1 MSDLYKMIENL
12 TLEESKELLLH
23 LAQEIFSILDEQE
36 KREFIVKMAG
46 RTGRDKIG
54 SMVQL

>member
-1 MSDLYKMIENL
+1 MSDLYRMVHDL
-12 TLEESKELLLH
+12 SLDESKELLLQ
-23 LAQEIFSILDEQE
+23 LAQEIFAILHEDE
-36 KREFIVKMAG
+36 KREFIMKMAG

>member
-1 MSDLYKMIENL
+1 MSDLYQMIEDL
-12 TLEESKELLLH
+12 TLDESKELLLH
-23 LAQEIFSILDEQE
+23 LAQEIFSILHEDE
-36 KREFIVKMAG
+36 KREFILKMAG

>member
-1 MSDLYKMIENL
+1 MSDLYDMIKNL
-12 TLEESKELLLH
+12 TLDESKELLLH